1 MIKENLE
8 PTVFVPS
15 NKSGPLMTCKLD
27 FLFWSLFVMIDLIS
41 TFVLFFRCLFALLVT
56 SFILVLFPGRYLITV
71 AIFAVFTGNSGF
83 QQGVADA

>member
-1 MIKENLE
+1 M
-8 PTVFVPS
+8 FVPS
-15 NKSGPLMTCKLD
+15 NKTGPLMTCKLD
-27 FLFWSLFVMIDLIS
+27 FLFWSLFMMIDLIS